1 MLKAVFLDF
10 YGTVVHEDGD
20 VINKITR
27 IIMSTGQAGDRSQI
41 GAFWW
46 KEFQSLYINSYGD
59 TFETQREL
67 EYRSLKRTLQEF
79 GSDADAGEL
88 SNMMFEHWVKPP
100 IFEEAREFFEKC
112 PVPVYIV
119 SNIDKK
125 DIQCALEYHRLKPEG
140 VFTSEDARSY
150 KPREELFRLALHTT
164 GLDAGEVVHI
174 GDSLTSDVKGAGAL
188 GIHALWLNR
197 SGRDVPEGVISIE
210 NLLEA
215 YGTSFFCSST
225 MSSPAASN

>member
-46 KEFQSLYINSYGD
+46 KEFQSLYMNSYGD

-67 EYRSLKRTLQEF
+67 EYR
-79 GSDADAGEL
+79 
-88 SNMMFEHWVKPP
+88 
-100 IFEEAREFFEKC
+100 C

-197 SGRDVPEGVISIE
+197 SGRDVLEGVISIE

-215 YGTSFFCSST
+215 YDTSFFCSST
-225 MSSPAASN
+225 MSSPADSN